1 MTDFAERGGKGGD
14 VDCGGRRGGFL
25 LLVVWN
31 FECTDGVVVGGGGE
45 RSEADGYLLGVGMI
59 DCD

>member
-1 MTDFAERGGKGGD
+1 MGFDKRGGENWGGGKGGD

-31 FECTDGVVVGGGGE
+31 FECTDGVVVGF
-45 RSEADGYLLGVGMI
+45 VGRW
-59 DCD
+59 DD